1 MKKLNLL
8 LGGVGIGAGLM
19 YLLDP
24 QKGRRRR
31 AMLQD
36 KARHLGTVGKRG
48 LFKASHDISNRFNGL
63 TYDARSVFRSDDHPS
78 DAVLDARVRSR
89 LGRLSSNPHALKT
102 FVKDGEVILKG
113 PVLEHEADDVVC
125 RTAKVRGVKT
135 VIDEMERHSREEE
148 FPSLQGDRSLEPNEP
163 RWSPAQ
169 RLVAAGIGSGIAAY
183 GATRGDL
190 LGKGLGLAGA
200 GILLRS
206 FFEQPLTTS
215 LSANGGIHVQ
225 KTITID
231 KPVEEIFKLCSKPE
245 RFPEFMSHVRNV
257 ERTGDDTH
265 RWTVDGLP
273 GMTLTWDTQITEFEE
288 NKKIAWESLEDSV
301 VDHFGELIFESDE
314 EGGTRLSV
322 DMRYSP
328 PAGLIGH
335 TAAELFG
342 RDPKSEM
349 DDDLLRMKSFVEKN
363 IVPHDAAAKVHG
375 AGD

>member
-8 LGGVGIGAGLM
+8 LGGIGIGAGLM

-48 LFKASHDISNRFNGL
+48 LVKASHDISNRFNGL
-63 TYDARSVFRSDDHPS
+63 AYDARSVFRADDDPS
-78 DAVLDARVRSR
+78 DAVLDARVRSM
-89 LGRLSSNPHALKT
+89 LGRTSSNPHALKT
-102 FVKDGEVILKG
+102 HVEDGVVTIAG
-113 PVLEHEADDVVC
+113 PVLEHEAEDVVC
-125 RTAKVRGVKT
+125 RTSRVRGVKS
-135 VIDEMERHSREEE
+135 VNDEMERHSREEE
-148 FPSLQGDRSLEPNEP
+148 FPSLQGDRSLEHREA

-169 RLVAAGIGSGIAAY
+169 RLVAAGIGSSMAAY
-183 GATRGDL
+183 GAKRGDL
-190 LGKGLGLAGA
+190 LGAGLGAAGT
-200 GILLRS
+200 GLLIRS
-206 FFEQPLTTS
+206 FFERPLTKALTCD
-215 LSANGGIHVQ
+215 GGIHVQ

-231 KPVEEIFKLCSKPE
+231 KPVGEIFELCSKPE

-257 ERTGDDTH
+257 ERTGEETH

-273 GMTLTWDTQITEFEE
+273 GMTLTWDTRITEFDE
-288 NKKIAWESLEDSV
+288 KKRIAWKSVEDSV
-301 VDHFGELIFESDE
+301 VDHFGELVFEEAED
-314 EGGTRLSV
+314 GATRLSV

-349 DDDLLRMKSFVEKN
+349 DDDLLRMKSFAEKN

-375 AGD
+375 A